1 MFMKETAFLSAV
13 LFSLLISGCNNDI
26 FIENSDL
33 PAHTTIAIYGDGG
46 GWSSPFSRD
55 GLTRIYIDYAPD
67 EIKYVT
73 YYSVDGGIAEAD
85 CQPSRLQSIV
95 YETPVLYYSIGFAG
109 DMVYF
114 YSDYNV
120 SETVSFRLCFDYDY
134 GVSKYIDV
142 TIREGERMQ
151 QVSGWNLSGSMI
163 IKENHDKTTHI
174 TSLTNN
180 SKLVQKLEI
189 LPFSES
195 VCCDVVSP
203 ADQWA
208 KMLTL
213 TIPMLTFDGQDWVWV
228 ENDDI
233 RLGMRRNF
241 VPTRYLNKKI
251 TVEVPPETKA
261 TVTYTLY
268 YALACQ
274 KGVLHLFN
282 PVVGQDFEEEVT
294 WSSIYATHYDYTVK
308 YE

>member
-1 MFMKETAFLSAV
+1 MFIKETALLPAV

-33 PAHTTIAIYGDGG
+33 PANTTIDIDGDGG

-55 GLTRIYIDYAPD
+55 GLTRIYVDYAPE

-120 SETVSFRLCFDYDY
+120 SDAVSFRLCFDYDY

-151 QVSGWNLSGSMI
+151 RVSGWNLSGGML

-195 VCCDVVSP
+195 VCSDIVSP
-203 ADQWA
+203 ADHWA
-208 KMLTL
+208 QMLTL
-213 TIPMLTFDGQDWVWV
+213 KIPMLTFDGQDWVWV

-233 RLGMRRNF
+233 QLGMRRAF

-268 YALACQ
+268 YALASQ